1 MSRLVKTLKLIKTC
15 FLALGNSRPRL
26 LSLRDSRGDWK
37 GQLRP
42 GDTSAGPQDE
52 SVRGNQNYS
61 QQEAF
66 PSSSA
71 RRGAHSR

>member
-1 MSRLVKTLKLIKTC
+1 MSRLVKLLIIIKTF
-15 FLALGNSRPRL
+15 FLALGNTRPRL

-37 GQLRP
+37 GKLRP
-42 GDTSAGPQDE
+42 GDTRAGPQDK